1 MKAFVVRS
9 KDVFDRKKNP
19 GLKLSFKSIL
29 ENPQIPK
36 YCCQCGT
43 ELTILEIY
51 EYGKE
56 STVLA
61 CFKCQYQR
69 GQQENG

>member
-1 MKAFVVRS
+1 MKAFVVQS

-19 GLKLSFKSIL
+19 GLKLSVKSIL

-51 EYGKE
+51 ECGKE
-56 STVLA
+56 DTMLI
-61 CFKCQYQR
+61 CFKCHR
-69 GQQENG
+69 EE